1 MSNTIRI
8 KKRASG
14 GGNTGGAPSSLAPS
28 ELAFNEVDLKL
39 YYGFGDNGNTPPS
52 ASSIITV
59 GGTGA
64 FFDKATTRSANAILA
79 GPTTGSAA
87 APTFRSL
94 VAADIPSIAHT
105 KISDFD
111 TGVQTNRVDQLAS
124 ATNPVTGVTPTAD
137 AHFATKGYVDGVA
150 QGLDIKEAARV
161 ATTANITLSGTQTID
176 GVSVVA
182 DNRVLVKNQ
191 STASQNGLYLCK
203 ASTWVRTD
211 DLATGADASSVFVFI
226 SEGSTQADQGF
237 VCSTDKGSAVVGT
250 NNLTFTQFSGSGSIT
265 AGDGLDKSGNEF
277 SVDLK
282 ANGGI
287 VIESTEMAVDLS
299 ASSITGTLAVGDGGT
314 GATSASAARTALGL
328 AIGSNVQAFDAQLS
342 DIAGLTP
349 SDGNFIVGDGSNFVL
364 ESGSTARASLG
375 LAIGTN
381 VQAYDADLDNLSSMQ
396 SGASSALAAITS
408 TELQIL
414 DGATVTTAE
423 LNLLD
428 GVTATTSELNI
439 LDGVT
444 ATASELNILDGVT
457 ATATELNKL
466 DGVTATTTELN
477 YTDGVTS
484 NIQTQLDAKQ
494 ASNSKLTELATMGAN
509 TASALADLTQAE
521 VQILDGASV
530 TTSELN
536 ILDGVTATASEINL
550 LDGVTA
556 TTAELNY
563 TDGVSSNIQTQLD
576 NKQALDADLT
586 ALSGCQSGAAAALA
600 LLTSTEVEIL
610 DGATLTTTE
619 LNYVDGVTSAIQT
632 QLNNKQASDAQ
643 LTELATMA
651 SGTAS
656 ALADLTGTEVGI
668 LDGATVTTTE
678 LNIMDGNTSATSTTL
693 ATADRM
699 VMNDNGTMKQVALS
713 DLVTF
718 LEDGEDT
725 SGFEV
730 NGGTF

>member
-8 KKRASG
+8 KKRAASG
-14 GGNTGGAPSSLAPS
+14 SAGAPSSLSPS
-28 ELAFNEVDLKL
+28 ELAFNENDLKL
-39 YYGFGDNGNTPPS
+39 YYGFGDNGSTPPS

-59 GGTGA
+59 GGSGA
-64 FFDKATTRSANAILA
+64 FFDKTTTRNANIVLA

-111 TGVQTNRVDQLAS
+111 AGVQTNRVDELAA

-137 AHFATKGYVDGVA
+137 AHFATKGYVDGVS
-150 QGLDIKEAARV
+150 QGLDIKDSVKV

-176 GVSVVA
+176 GVAVSA
-182 DNRVLVKNQ
+182 DERVLVKNQ

-203 ASTWVRTD
+203 AGSWVRTD
-211 DLATGADASSVFVFI
+211 DLAAGADAAGMFTFV
-226 SEGSTQADQGF
+226 EQGSTQADEGF
-237 VCSTDKGSAVVGT
+237 VCSSDKGSAVVGT
-250 NNLTFTQFSGSGSIT
+250 NNLSYTQFSGGGNLT

-282 ANGGI
+282 SNGGI

-299 ASSITGTLAVGDGGT
+299 ASSITGTLAVSDGGT

-328 AIGSNVQAFDAQLS
+328 AIGTNVQAFDAQLT

-381 VQAYDADLDNLSSMQ
+381 VQAYDADLDNLSGCQ
-396 SGASSALAAITS
+396 SGGSAALAALTA
-408 TELQIL
+408 TEIQIL
-414 DGATVTTAE
+414 DGATVSTA
-423 LNLLD
+423 
-428 GVTATTSELNI
+428 ELNI

-444 ATASELNILDGVT
+444 ATASELNIM
-457 ATATELNKL
+457 
-466 DGVTATTTELN
+466 DGVTATTSELN
-477 YTDGVTS
+477 IMDGVT
-484 NIQTQLDAKQ
+484 A
-494 ASNSKLTELATMGAN
+494 
-509 TASALADLTQAE
+509 
-521 VQILDGASV
+521 

-536 ILDGVTATASEINL
+536 IMDGVTA
-550 LDGVTA
+550 
-556 TTAELNY
+556 
-563 TDGVSSNIQTQLD
+563 
-576 NKQALDADLT
+576 
-586 ALSGCQSGAAAALA
+586 
-600 LLTSTEVEIL
+600 
-610 DGATLTTTE
+610 TTTE

-632 QLNNKQASDAQ
+632 QLDAKQASDAQ

-651 SGTAS
+651 SGTAD
-656 ALADLTGTEVGI
+656 ALADLTGTEVAI

-678 LNIMDGNTSATSTTL
+678 LNIMDGNTAASSTTL
-693 ATADRM
+693 ATADRL
-699 VMNDNGTMKQVALS
+699 VTNDSGTMKQVALS

-718 LEDGEDT
+718 LEDGAT
-725 SGFEV
+725 SGFDV
-730 NGGTF
+730 DGGTF